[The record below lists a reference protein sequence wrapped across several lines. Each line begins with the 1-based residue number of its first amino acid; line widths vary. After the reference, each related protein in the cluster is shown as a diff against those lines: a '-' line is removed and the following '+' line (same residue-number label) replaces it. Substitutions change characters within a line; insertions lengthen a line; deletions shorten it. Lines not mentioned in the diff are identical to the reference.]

1 MQFDLSEWEKRKA
14 ALLPLLQDAT
24 GRGLL
29 AADQSTKL
37 ADYLVSRG
45 VDARRLAVM
54 SASGDSVGL
63 SAPRDEAAGVNES
76 AEAPRFIRGFHDILI
91 TIGILVLIVGLGGL
105 ASVYVIPVVAVVLA
119 EILVKRQRL
128 ALPAVVL
135 TLAFGASVGFA
146 AGTFINA
153 GWPGMMEDLMITL
166 SALCA
171 AVLLAL
177 FYWRYQVPLALSA
190 LIALTFAVLVE
201 GGSLL
206 IWSASADP
214 LLYGKRP
221 WLVAFYIGV
230 FAMFTFGTALW
241 FDLKDRMRVTRRS
254 DVAFWL
260 HLVAAPA
267 LLYTLIAVI
276 YLSWGNQ
283 IFSTEPSLWQ
293 AAAIVFSVAA
303 LMLTGIVLD
312 RRAFVTSGLVSLGYA
327 INILLSKGSLE
338 GLLRSADSLFFIIL
352 IAIGVVVLSLGIGWQ
367 PLRRVVVGALPENI
381 VRRLPP
387 LAV

>member
-1 MQFDLSEWEKRKA
+1 MQFDLSDWEKRKA

-24 GRGLL
+24 SRGLL
-29 AADQSTKL
+29 ASEQAVKL
-37 ADYLVSRG
+37 TDYLVSRG
-45 VDARRLAVM
+45 LDARRLAA
-54 SASGDSVGL
+54 ASSVEGEGL
-63 SAPRDEAAGVNES
+63 SAPRDDSAGPSEV

-91 TIGILVLIVGLGGL
+91 TIGILVLIAGLGGL
-105 ASVYVIPVVAVVLA
+105 TRVYVIPVVAIVLA

-135 TLAFGASVGFA
+135 TLAFGGSVGFA

-153 GWPGMMEDLMITL
+153 GWPGMMEDLLLTL

-171 AVLLAL
+171 AVCLAL

-190 LIALTFAVLVE
+190 VIALAFAVVVE

-214 LLYGKRP
+214 LFYSKRP

-230 FAMFTFGTALW
+230 FAVLTFGMALR
-241 FDLKDRMRVTRRS
+241 FDLADRMRVTRRS

-276 YLSWGNQ
+276 YLSRGNQ
-283 IFSTEPSLWQ
+283 IFGTEPSLWQ
-293 AAAIVFSVAA
+293 AVAIVFSVAA

-338 GLLRSADSLFFIIL
+338 GLLKSADSLFFIIL

-367 PLRRVVVGALPENI
+367 PLRRIVVGALPENLSG
-381 VRRLPP
+381 RLPP
-387 LAV
+387 VAA